1 MYKVAYQLN
10 REVRRNFTLNAPTN
24 QREYQIVYDNV
35 FDRFNVIKD
44 KVKVWL
50 TTDVRDD
57 DAPILSNFK
66 YLRSLPSGT
75 NYRYV
80 LGALES
86 SNLYPT
92 VENVAF
98 QASSTVFTNV
108 GQTTFEG
115 QTKYI
120 MAHPVKTVF
129 GKSLLINFKMH
140 NNTFAGTRLFIQDG
154 VNDDADFLQRQVS
167 YTDPFGKIQR
177 SEINLISQDFDN
189 LDDIFIQTEQYPQII
204 GYPNATPPIT
214 PAETYATITSNAKTL
229 VRITG
234 YEVDKDTRENFNVT
248 YQLDFEGLNG
258 TRVGSGLVRYCG
270 LYQTRPYT
278 SIPFRVVKLKSANYN
293 PDDRIDNSDIVGT
306 VAVVSSIT
314 PYYSNGLQIIFTDDY
329 TFDTTSTYALVEI
342 TGTEGIFF
350 TYKIL
355 ATMGDRSSLVETDT
369 IFMYY

>member
-1 MYKVAYQLN
+1 
-10 REVRRNFTLNAPTN
+10 
-24 QREYQIVYDNV
+24 
-35 FDRFNVIKD
+35 
-44 KVKVWL
+44 VWL
-50 TTDVRDD
+50 TTDVRAD

-66 YLRSLPSGT
+66 YLRSLPSGVD
-75 NYRYV
+75 YRYV

-92 VENVAF
+92 VESAAF
-98 QASSTVFTNV
+98 QASSTVFTNA

-140 NNTFAGTRLFIQDG
+140 NNTFAGTRLLIQDG
-154 VNDDADFLQRQVS
+154 VNSDADFQQRQVS

-177 SEINLISQDFDN
+177 SEINFITQDFDN
-189 LDDIFIQTEQYPQII
+189 VNDIIIQTEQYPQIV
-204 GYPNATPPIT
+204 GNPTASPVVT
-214 PAETYATITSNAKTL
+214 PAQAYATITSNAKTL

-258 TRVGSGLVRYCG
+258 TRIGSGLVQYCG

-278 SIPFRVVKLKSANYN
+278 SIPFRVVKLRNANYN
-293 PDDRIDNSDIVGT
+293 PDDRINNSDIVGT
-306 VAVVSSIT
+306 VAVVNQIA

-355 ATMGDRSSLVETDT
+355 ATMGNRSSLVETDT